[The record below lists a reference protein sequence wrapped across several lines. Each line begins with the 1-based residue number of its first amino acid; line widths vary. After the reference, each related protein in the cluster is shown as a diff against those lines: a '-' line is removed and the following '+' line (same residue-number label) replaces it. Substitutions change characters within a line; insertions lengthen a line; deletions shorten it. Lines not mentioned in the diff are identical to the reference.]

1 MKKVVTGAKVLA
13 ATAGVLL
20 LAFVVALVC
29 DSEETEADED
39 RRLARQTCRRVKQ
52 QNMRVQAYAWTRRA
66 EQAALMRRHLR
77 QRVRA

>member
-20 LAFVVALVC
+20 LAFVVALVR

-39 RRLARQTCRRVKQ
+39 RRLARQVCRRAKQ
-52 QNMRVQAYAWTRRA
+52 QDMRVQAYAWTRQA
-66 EQAALMRRHLR
+66 EETALARRHMR
-77 QRVRA
+77 QHART